1 MRFELSYQTIK
12 PTNPNNLIQTM
23 TKNRLPKLKLIVT
36 AAAALGLCASSLS
49 TALAEEKE
57 KTIGLAVAN
66 LQADFFNQ
74 IKQSV
79 EREAKAKG
87 VKVITVDAKGDA
99 ATQVSQMQ
107 DLITR
112 GVNAIIYIPAGATA
126 AGVPVKAAQAAKI
139 PVVAVDRNAPDAPGD
154 TFIATDSVSAAR
166 ALGEYVGKITGG
178 KGQVAII
185 QGQLGTTPEQ
195 DRDKGFS
202 EALAKFPDLKVVAK
216 QASNMW
222 MQDEGFAI
230 GQDMLQR
237 FPDITVFF
245 GRADALALGAAQA
258 AKVANLSDKIV
269 VVGFDGDVAGLKAV
283 EAGTLNATMTQK
295 TQGMGKL
302 ALESALA
309 LIDGKEVPKE
319 QLQEAV
325 LTTKE
330 NVKPFIEQHP

>member
-1 MRFELSYQTIK
+1 MIK
-12 PTNPNNLIQTM
+12 NCFS
-23 TKNRLPKLKLIVT
+23 KFRLL
-36 AAAALGLCASSLS
+36 AAAIAAFGIFVNSSS
-49 TALAEEKE
+49 KAFAADKE

-99 ATQVSQMQ
+99 ATQVSQIQ

-112 GVNAIIYIPAGATA
+112 GVDALIYIPAGATA
-126 AGVPVKAAQAAKI
+126 AGVPVKAAQSAKI
-139 PVVAVDRNAPDAPGD
+139 PVIAVDRNAPDAPGN
-154 TFIATDSVSAAR
+154 TFIATDSVGAAR

-178 KGQVAII
+178 KGKVAII
-185 QGQLGTTPEQ
+185 QGQQGTTPEL
-195 DRDKGFS
+195 DRDKGFN
-202 EALAKFPDLKVVAK
+202 EALEKFPDLKVVAK
-216 QASNMW
+216 QPSNAW

-237 FPDITVFF
+237 YPDITVFF

-258 AKVANLSDKIV
+258 VKVANLGHKV
-269 VVGFDGDVAGLKAV
+269 VIVGFDGDVAGLKAV
-283 EAGTLNATMTQK
+283 EGGTLDATMTQK

-309 LIDGKEVPKE
+309 LADGKEVPKE

>member
-1 MRFELSYQTIK
+1 
-12 PTNPNNLIQTM
+12 M
-23 TKNRLPKLKLIVT
+23 TRNCLTKLKLLV
-36 AAAALGLCASSLS
+36 AAGAALGIYANAAPSL
-49 TALAEEKE
+49 LAAEKE

-87 VKVITVDAKGDA
+87 VKVITVDAKSDA
-99 ATQVSQMQ
+99 ATQVSQIQ

-112 GVNAIIYIPAGATA
+112 GVDALIYIPAGATA
-126 AGVPVKAAQAAKI
+126 AGVPVKAAKDAKI
-139 PVVAVDRNAPDAPGD
+139 PVVNVDRNAPDEPGD
-154 TFIATDSVSAAR
+154 TFIATDSVGAAR
-166 ALGEYVGKITGG
+166 TLGEHVGKITGG
-178 KGQVAII
+178 KGKVAII
-185 QGQLGTTPEQ
+185 QGQLGTTPEL
-195 DRDKGFS
+195 DRDK
-202 EALAKFPDLKVVAK
+202 V
-216 QASNMW
+216 
-222 MQDEGFAI
+222 FAI

-258 AKVANLSDKIV
+258 VKVANLDHKVI

-283 EAGTLNATMTQK
+283 ENGTLDATMTQK

-302 ALESALA
+302 ALESALDLA
-309 LIDGKEVPKE
+309 AGKQVPKE

-330 NVKPFIEQHP
+330 NVKPFIENHP